1 MTSANDNNQIVIYTY
16 VFGCVCDTTINI
28 FQYMT
33 QLLHIKVIRMLY
45 FLLLLKNMFSIVFY
59 MKFFYIQNDMILN
72 VQNQCASTIIKSK
85 S

>member
-1 MTSANDNNQIVIYTY
+1 MTQQSDCYIYTY
-16 VFGCVCDTTINI
+16 VFGCVCSTTINI

-33 QLLHIKVIRMLY
+33 QLLHIRVIRMLCF
-45 FLLLLKNMFSIVFY
+45 FLLLKDMFSIIFY

-72 VQNQCASTIIKSK
+72 VQNQCASTIIKNK